1 MVLLTDD
8 GARLSEPLEP
18 SRITRIDEVR
28 VFDLSQI
35 SPTANR
41 YSDPTKPNYGRYSS
55 YRLNIGTIAGSLDSQ
70 VEIHESRL
78 LFMGGDSLPERLKM
92 AYIGLGVVR
101 LDRFIQKFVII
112 KNH

>member
-78 LFMGGDSLPERLKM
+78 LFMGGDSLPERLKKW
-92 AYIGLGVVR
+92 LT
-101 LDRFIQKFVII
+101 LDWA
-112 KNH
+112 